1 MSISESIEDGS
12 GRRSRAMRK
21 KRVLV
26 TDDSAFMRRAIRTML
41 EEESD
46 IEVVAVAHDGK
57 MAVEYCKQ
65 HRPDVVTL
73 DIEMP
78 VMDGLTALRHI
89 MRECPTQV
97 LMISS
102 LTTEGSTA
110 SLQALRMGAADV
122 IAKEHST
129 CAANIL
135 EIKEQLVQRVREL
148 SRSRMPALQTSS
160 PRTTP
165 HAVPT
170 LNPADYRI
178 VAIGS
183 STGGPPALEKVLC
196 NLPADFPIPIVIA
209 QHMPLVFTQSMTKRL
224 NDVCA
229 IQVHHIESGIT
240 FKPGSAYI
248 APGGQ
253 HTHVMGRPGRLTA
266 LVNNEPADEAYKP
279 SVSALF
285 ASCAKATGKQTLGIV
300 LTGIGSDGLE
310 GAKPLHQLGATLL
323 AQSEATSVVYGM
335 PRAIA
340 EAGLAHAQLDP
351 DAIGATLVQMVKKQ
365 AA

>member
-1 MSISESIEDGS
+1 MT
-12 GRRSRAMRK
+12 K
-21 KRVLV
+21 PKTRVV
-26 TDDSAFMRRAIRTML
+26 ITDDSAFMRRAIRQML
-41 EEESD
+41 EEEPD
-46 IEVVAVAHDGK
+46 IEVVAVAHDGQ
-57 MAVEYCKQ
+57 MALDYAKKHQ
-65 HRPDVVTL
+65 PDVITL

-89 MRECPTQV
+89 MRQCPTQV

-135 EIKEQLVQRVREL
+135 EIKEQLVARVRGL
-148 SRSRMPALQTSS
+148 AGSRRIQHDKPAPPTPSHAIPAL
-160 PRTTP
+160 R
-165 HAVPT
+165 A
-170 LNPADYRI
+170 ADYRLI
-178 VAIGS
+178 AIGS
-183 STGGPPALEKVLC
+183 STGGPPALEKILTP
-196 NLPADFPIPIVIA
+196 LPATFPTPIVVA

-224 NDVCA
+224 NDICA
-229 IQVHHIESGIT
+229 LKVVHADHGTPILPGQVH
-240 FKPGSAYI
+240 I

-253 HTHVMGRPGRLTA
+253 HLHVVQRAGRLFA
-266 LVNNEPADEAYKP
+266 QVNDEPKQAPYKP

-285 ASCAKATGKQTLGIV
+285 ASCAKAMGKQTLGIV
-300 LTGIGSDGLE
+300 LTGIGNDGLE
-310 GAKPLHQLGATLL
+310 GARPLHELGATLI
-323 AQSEATSVVYGM
+323 AQDEASSVVYGM

-340 EAGLAHAQLDP
+340 DAGLAHAQINP
-351 DAIGATLVQMVKKQ
+351 EAIAIALQNMAGKQ

>member
-1 MSISESIEDGS
+1 MT
-12 GRRSRAMRK
+12 K
-21 KRVLV
+21 TRVLI
-26 TDDSAFMRRAIRTML
+26 TDDSAFMRRAIRQML
-41 EEESD
+41 EEEPD

-57 MAVEYCKQ
+57 MAIEYAKQ
-65 HRPDVVTL
+65 HQPDVVTL

-89 MRECPTQV
+89 TRACPTQV

-135 EIKEQLVQRVREL
+135 EIKGQLVQRVREL
-148 SRSRMPALQTSS
+148 AKSRKPKLNKPTI
-160 PRTTP
+160 TTP
-165 HAVPT
+165 SHAIPT
-170 LNPADYRI
+170 LRAADYQL

-183 STGGPPALEKVLC
+183 STGGPPALEKVLTP
-196 NLPADFPIPIVIA
+196 LPADFPQPIVVA

-229 IQVHHIESGIT
+229 MKVVHADHGTPII
-240 FKPGSAYI
+240 PGQIHI

-253 HTHVMGRPGRLTA
+253 HLHLQKIGGRMSANVNDQPATA
-266 LVNNEPADEAYKP
+266 SYKP
-279 SVSALF
+279 SVTALF
-285 ASCAKATGKQTLGIV
+285 ESCAKVTGRGTLGIV
-300 LTGIGSDGLE
+300 LTGIGDDGCE
-310 GAKPLHQLGATLL
+310 GAKALHKLGATLI
-323 AQSEATSVVYGM
+323 AQDEASSVVYGM

-340 EAGLAHAQLDP
+340 EAGIASHQIDP
-351 DAIGATLVQMVKKQ
+351 DAIGQALQRMVGKQ

>member
-1 MSISESIEDGS
+1 ME
-12 GRRSRAMRK
+12 RRK

-26 TDDSAFMRRAIRTML
+26 TDDSAFMRRAIRKML
-41 EEESD
+41 EEEPD

-57 MAVEYCKQ
+57 MAIDYAQK
-65 HRPDVVTL
+65 HRPDVITL

-89 MRECPTQV
+89 MRQCPTQV

-135 EIKEQLVQRVREL
+135 EIKTQLVQRVREL
-148 SRSRMPALQTSS
+148 GVKRATEHHKPA
-160 PRTTP
+160 PHTP
-165 HAVPT
+165 SHHIPN
-170 LNPADYRI
+170 LNVADYRI

-183 STGGPPALEKVLC
+183 STGGPPALEKILC
-196 NLPADFPIPIVIA
+196 QLPGDFPLPIVIA

-224 NDVCA
+224 NEICA
-229 IQVHHIESGIT
+229 IPVVHADHGTQIR
-240 FKPGSAYI
+240 PGQIHI

-253 HTHVMGRPGRLTA
+253 HLHVHKIGGRFSAHVDDKPVDA
-266 LVNNEPADEAYKP
+266 AYKP
-279 SVSALF
+279 SVTALF
-285 ASCAKATGKQTLGIV
+285 DSCAKATSGQTLGIV
-300 LTGIGSDGLE
+300 LTGIGSDGCE
-310 GAKPLHQLGATLL
+310 GAKNLKKLGATII
-323 AQSEATSVVYGM
+323 AQDEASSVVYGM
-335 PRAIA
+335 PHAVS
-340 EAGLAHAQLDP
+340 EAGIANAELNP
-351 DAIGATLVQMVKKQ
+351 EAIGQMLAKLATKR

>member
-1 MSISESIEDGS
+1 M
-12 GRRSRAMRK
+12 AK
-21 KRVLV
+21 PKTRVV
-26 TDDSAFMRRAIRTML
+26 ITDDSAFMRRAIRQML
-41 EEESD
+41 EEEPD
-46 IEVVAVAHDGK
+46 IEVVGVAHDGQ
-57 MAVEYCKQ
+57 MAVEFAKKFQ
-65 HRPDVVTL
+65 PDVMTL

-89 MRECPTQV
+89 MRQSPTQV

-135 EIKEQLVQRVREL
+135 EIKEQLVARVRGL
-148 SRSRMPALQTSS
+148 AGSKRLRHDKP
-160 PRTTP
+160 TP
-165 HAVPT
+165 PTPSHAIPT
-170 LNPADYRI
+170 LNAHDFRL

-183 STGGPPALEKVLC
+183 STGGPPALEKILTP
-196 NLPADFPIPIVIA
+196 LPANFPAPIVVA

-224 NDVCA
+224 DEICA
-229 IQVHHIESGIT
+229 LKVVHADHGTPIL
-240 FKPGSAYI
+240 PGQIHI

-253 HTHVMGRPGRLTA
+253 HLHIVQRAGRLFA
-266 LVNNEPADEAYKP
+266 HVSDEPKAAAYKP
-279 SVSALF
+279 SVSAMF
-285 ASCAKATGKQTLGIV
+285 ESCVKTTGKQTLGIV

-310 GAKPLHQLGATLL
+310 GAKPLHALGATLI
-323 AQSEATSVVYGM
+323 AQDEASSVVYGM

-340 EAGLAHAQLDP
+340 EAGLAAAQLNP
-351 DAIGATLVQMVKKQ
+351 EAIAIALQNMVGKQ

>member
-1 MSISESIEDGS
+1 MDD
-12 GRRSRAMRK
+12 RK
-21 KRVLV
+21 TRVMV
-26 TDDSAFMRRAIRTML
+26 TDDSAFMRRAIRKML
-41 EEESD
+41 EEEPD

-57 MAVEYCKQ
+57 MAVEYAKRHQ
-65 HRPDVVTL
+65 PDVITL

-89 MRECPTQV
+89 MRSSPTQV

-102 LTTEGSTA
+102 LTAEGSTA

-135 EIKEQLVQRVREL
+135 EIKEHLVRRVREL
-148 SRSRMPALQTSS
+148 ARSRRPSNEKPA
-160 PRTTP
+160 PPTP
-165 HAVPT
+165 SHAIPT
-170 LNPADYRI
+170 LRASDYRI

-183 STGGPPALEKVLC
+183 STGGPPALEKVLT
-196 NLPADFPIPIVIA
+196 NLPADFPLPIVVA
-209 QHMPLVFTQSMTKRL
+209 QHMPLVFTQSMANRL

-229 IQVHHIESGIT
+229 MRVVHADHGTPIL
-240 FKPGSAYI
+240 PGQIHI
-248 APGGQ
+248 APGGKHIHIQ
-253 HTHVMGRPGRLTA
+253 RIGGQYSA
-266 LVNNEPADEAYKP
+266 NVNDEPKAASYKP

-285 ASCAKATGKQTLGIV
+285 ESCAKVYSGQTLGIV
-300 LTGIGSDGLE
+300 MTGIGDDGLT
-310 GAKPLHQLGATLL
+310 GAKALKPLGATLI
-323 AQSEATSVVYGM
+323 AQDEASSVVYGM

-340 EAGLAHAQLDP
+340 EAGLADVQIDP
-351 DAIGATLVQMVKKQ
+351 VAIGQTLQKMLGKQ

>member
-1 MSISESIEDGS
+1 MP
-12 GRRSRAMRK
+12 K
-21 KRVLV
+21 PPTRVLI
-26 TDDSAFMRRAIRTML
+26 TDDSAFMRRAIRQML
-41 EEESD
+41 EEEPD
-46 IEVVAVAHDGK
+46 IEVVAVAHDGQ
-57 MAVEYCKQ
+57 MALDYAKQ
-65 HRPDVVTL
+65 YRPDVVTL

-89 MRECPTQV
+89 MRQCPTQV

-135 EIKEQLVQRVREL
+135 EIKEQLVERVRGL
-148 SRSRMPALQTSS
+148 ANSRRVEHDRPAPTTPSHAIPALN
-160 PRTTP
+160 PRDFR
-165 HAVPT
+165 
-170 LNPADYRI
+170 L

-183 STGGPPALEKVLC
+183 STGGPPALEKILAP
-196 NLPADFPIPIVIA
+196 LPAEFPAPIVIA
-209 QHMPLVFTQSMTKRL
+209 QHMPLVFTQSMSKRL
-224 NDVCA
+224 NDICA
-229 IQVHHIESGIT
+229 LKVVHADHGTPIVPGQVH
-240 FKPGSAYI
+240 I

-253 HTHVMGRPGRLTA
+253 HLHIVQRAGRLFAT
-266 LVNNEPADEAYKP
+266 VNDEPADAAYKP

-285 ASCAKATGKQTLGIV
+285 QSCAKATGKQTLGIV
-300 LTGIGSDGLE
+300 LTGIGNDGLE
-310 GAKPLHQLGATLL
+310 GAKPLHELGATLI
-323 AQSEATSVVYGM
+323 AQDESSSVVYGM

-340 EAGLAHAQLDP
+340 EAGIANAQLNP
-351 DAIGATLVQMVKKQ
+351 EAIAMMLKGMASKQ